1 MSDPVEIDLLAVRFA
16 AQPAALLRT
25 AGMAV
30 TAFRY
35 STGIEA
41 VRIATPRGEVT
52 ILPFKGQQVWR
63 AAFNGRPLTMRSMF
77 EEPQPTAD
85 YLSTYGAFLIHC
97 GMSAMGGPGPGDTHP
112 LHGEMPNARFQS
124 ARLVAGSDARGP
136 YLTLSGD
143 CVQARAFSFHYR
155 FHADVTL
162 RPDASHLDVN
172 VTVENLRPVPLPVM
186 YLAHVN
192 FRPVDDGRLLDT
204 CPDDASGL
212 VVRQGDP
219 AGLEV
224 SADHRRLIEAWT
236 AEPALHRHLAPGRR
250 IDPEA
255 VLELSCRA
263 DAEGWAHGMQL
274 HPDGQADFISYRVAE
289 LPFAV
294 RWMSRTGDQDAL
306 GLILPATAGV
316 EGFTAEKAKG
326 RLVTLEAGGARS
338 FRYRCGA
345 LDAAEAR
352 AFAAHMGRA

>member
-1 MSDPVEIDLLAVRFA
+1 
-16 AQPAALLRT
+16 
-25 AGMAV
+25 V
-30 TAFRY
+30 T
-35 STGIEA
+35 
-41 VRIATPRGEVT
+41 IATPIGEVT

-63 AAFNGRPLTMRSMF
+63 AAFHGRPLTMRSMF
-77 EEPQPTAD
+77 EEPQPTTD

-97 GMSAMGGPGPGDTHP
+97 GISAMGGPGPGDSHP

-124 ARLVAGSDARGP
+124 ARLIAGNDAGGA

-155 FHADVTL
+155 FHSEVTL
-162 RPDASHLDVN
+162 RPGLSHLDVQ
-172 VTVENLRPVPLPVM
+172 VTVENLRPVPLQLM

-204 CPDDASGL
+204 VPDDASGL
-212 VVRQGDP
+212 AVRQDDP
-219 AGLEV
+219 SGLDI
-224 SADHRRLIEAWT
+224 SPDHRRLIETWT
-236 AEPALHRHLAPGRR
+236 ADPALHRHVLPGRR

-255 VLELSCRA
+255 VLDLACGA
-263 DAEGWAHGMQL
+263 DADGWAHGMQR
-274 HPDGQADFISYRVAE
+274 HPDGAADFISYRVAE

-316 EGFTAEKAKG
+316 AGFTAEKAKG
-326 RLVTLEAGGARS
+326 HLVTVEAGETRS
-338 FRYRCGA
+338 FHYRCGA

-352 AFAAHMGRA
+352 AFAAHMEASRHRANREAESQSGKSA